1 MCPGIGNRA
10 KRGSSHDVEDGNVK
24 GGWVAECTD
33 AECKCTDVGRKAS
46 TPEMQSFADRS
57 CEAGSLKA
65 INNNAWH
72 QIFDSWASG
81 GENGD
86 VKSQAD

>member
-57 CEAGSLKA
+57 C
-65 INNNAWH
+65 
-72 QIFDSWASG
+72 
-81 GENGD
+81 
-86 VKSQAD
+86 

>member
-1 MCPGIGNRA
+1 MLLPGCRALAPRVLVQQKVLDLVCANSPDRNRMCPGIGNRA

-57 CEAGSLKA
+57 C
-65 INNNAWH
+65 
-72 QIFDSWASG
+72 
-81 GENGD
+81 
-86 VKSQAD
+86 